1 MLELKSIK
9 IINITEIKE
18 NEVEKLCVSSI
29 EEMLHTTGGRVV
41 TLLCTHQEWKK
52 YLKNGWVMLEKQK
65 IQYF

>member
-41 TLLCTHQEWKK
+41 TLLCTHQE
-52 YLKNGWVMLEKQK
+52 
-65 IQYF
+65 